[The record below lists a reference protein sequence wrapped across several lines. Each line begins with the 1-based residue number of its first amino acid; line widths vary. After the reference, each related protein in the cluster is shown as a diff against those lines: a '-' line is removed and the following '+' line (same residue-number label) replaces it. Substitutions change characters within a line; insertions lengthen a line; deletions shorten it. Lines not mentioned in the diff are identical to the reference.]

1 MGIEKILAVG
11 WDTDGI
17 IVNTEPLHLE
27 AFNKALDISG
37 FYPVSKEDYFK
48 DYISYD
54 DKNFF
59 ENYLKNIGKN
69 SSKEEIENL
78 CTKKSVLFSLLEQE
92 ATDLF
97 YPGVIETIKKINE
110 YGLRQFNV
118 TGTLKREAVAH
129 LKKGSIENYFEFIV
143 ASEDVKNSKPNPEP
157 YLKALERLN
166 EKKSINACDCIVLE
180 DSCGGV
186 KSAKAAGM
194 NVVAITNTT
203 TPENLKNAGA
213 DLVFKEINPELFLN
227 YIRMKSEN
235 L

>member
-1 MGIEKILAVG
+1 MGIGKILAVG

-37 FYPVSKEDYFK
+37 FYPVSKEIYFK

-59 ENYLKNIGKN
+59 ENYLKNIGK
-69 SSKEEIENL
+69 SPSKQEIENL

-118 TGTLKREAVAH
+118 TGTLRHEAVAH
-129 LKKGSIENYFEFIV
+129 LKKGKIENYFEFIV

-194 NVVAITNTT
+194 NVVGVTNTT